1 MMTELSPTL
10 NEWHKL
16 YEATIRMKEIAPW
29 GWMAETDIF
38 GVQDPETG
46 EIGFV
51 SVMGALGEHLALAV
65 YLGAEGLY
73 SFWAF
78 AEIADDA
85 PPEALLGI
93 PHLQASFEDRGEL
106 TSKDRALIKELGLRF
121 RGRQAWPM
129 FRSYRPGYLPWYLE
143 PQEVRHLTHALEQA
157 AEVALRFRQD
167 PALLEPIDEESY
179 LVRVSKQAGGDLVW
193 EDDTIRVLPPE
204 PEGIPVMMD
213 PEALEYV
220 KQLPRGEH
228 TIEVDL
234 RLLPV
239 EIQERGERPYMPH
252 MLLMVDSESGF
263 ILSNELLGPE
273 PGLPE
278 MWGSIPMRVA
288 HQLARMGTRPRE
300 MRART
305 FELLTLIQLLAQELD
320 FQVKQSPRLRSLDRA
335 RDALMRRFA

>member
-1 MMTELSPTL
+1 MTQVDPGL

-16 YEATIRMKEIAPW
+16 YEATIHIKELAPW
-29 GWMAETDIF
+29 EWMVETDIF

-51 SVMGALGEHLALAV
+51 SVMGTLGEHLALAI

-78 AEIADDA
+78 EEIADDA
-85 PPEALLGI
+85 PPEAFLGI
-93 PHLQASFEDRGEL
+93 PHLQASFEDRDVL
-106 TSKDRALIKELGLRF
+106 TAKDRAQIKELGFRF
-121 RGRQAWPM
+121 RGRQAWAM

-143 PQEVRHLTHALEQA
+143 PQEVRRLTHALEQA
-157 AEVALRFRQD
+157 AEVALRFKQD
-167 PALLEPIDEESY
+167 PTLLEPVDEESY
-179 LVRVSKQAGGDLVW
+179 LVRVPKQAGGDLVW
-193 EDDTIRVLPPE
+193 EDEIMRVLPPE

-213 PEALEYV
+213 PEVLEYV
-220 KQLPRGEH
+220 KRLPRGEH

-234 RLLPV
+234 GLFPV

-252 MLLMVDSESGF
+252 MLLMVESESGF

-273 PGLPE
+273 TGLPE

-300 MRART
+300 IRAQT
-305 FELLTLIQLLAQELD
+305 FELFTLIQLLAQELD
-320 FQVKQSPRLRSLDRA
+320 FEVKQVPRLRSLDRA
-335 RDALMRRFA
+335 RDALMRRFG